1 MNGCPMCL
9 KEAELMDHLL
19 VTCTFAILNWTSI
32 IGWFDCSWVLPNS
45 LGLLYHAW
53 YGSRL
58 HQGKDYVEGFVHC
71 GLLVDLETEEQEM
84 LQRGVYFGRCHPT

>member
-1 MNGCPMCL
+1 
-9 KEAELMDHLL
+9 MDHLL
-19 VTCTFAILNWTSI
+19 VTCSFAILNWTSI

-58 HQGKDYVEGFVHC
+58 HQETDYVEGFVHC
-71 GLLVDLETEEQEM
+71 GPLVDLETGDASKGCLLRKM
-84 LQRGVYFGRCHPT
+84 SSDIKLNFK